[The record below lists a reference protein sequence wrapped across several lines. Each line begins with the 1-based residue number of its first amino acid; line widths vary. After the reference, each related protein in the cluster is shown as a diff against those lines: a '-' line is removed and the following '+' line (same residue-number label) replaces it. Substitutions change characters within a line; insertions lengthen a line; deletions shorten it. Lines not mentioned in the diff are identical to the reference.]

1 MDQERLIFGF
11 LRLKKNLEHPMMH
24 LLHLPCTIL
33 LLKMLYQDQMM
44 DLLLYGIL
52 KMVNSLP
59 NLVMLMAKAIN
70 LPQAVLIQLKE
81 EWYLQVLMAQ
91 SKFGILVMVVH

>member
-1 MDQERLIFGF
+1 
-11 LRLKKNLEHPMMH
+11 
-24 LLHLPCTIL
+24 
-33 LLKMLYQDQMM
+33 M

-52 KMVNSLP
+52 KMVNSLR

>member
-1 MDQERLIFGF
+1 
-11 LRLKKNLEHPMMH
+11 
-24 LLHLPCTIL
+24 
-33 LLKMLYQDQMM
+33 
-44 DLLLYGIL
+44 
-52 KMVNSLP
+52 
-59 NLVMLMAKAIN
+59 MLMAKAIN

>member
-1 MDQERLIFGF
+1 
-11 LRLKKNLEHPMMH
+11 
-24 LLHLPCTIL
+24 
-33 LLKMLYQDQMM
+33 MLYQDQMM